1 MDTVMFDGVEYVKAA
16 VVAKQFRYTAD
27 YIGQLCRGK
36 KIDARLVGRTWFVNL
51 DSLKEHKLSRHQN
64 KPTEESSNTGVKDA
78 SKNDTR
84 TSRKHEIA
92 PRVKTAT
99 LKQTKQSS
107 VDEQSQRHLKVSYEP
122 DDENLIPNLRTK
134 QVRAPQTIRI
144 EHVDAQRLHITGK
157 KDETFFQAG
166 ELPEVSLSGKLE
178 VTSYQNTEDEANEDD
193 IEAKVVPQETQSSF
207 INKVISAKQKI
218 NIATDKTTMTSVSE
232 VAQSSVL
239 AKSDKNHFNQQGG
252 AVAGKQSLNPDSTG
266 PDFQKSDFKA
276 PSSFTPRSVIK
287 TPEVKVSMLML
298 TSPLIATLI
307 AATCVFLI
315 MSASI
320 DVVVTETSYE
330 SHLTLQVANMLE
342 LLQR

>member
-51 DSLKEHKLSRHQN
+51 DSLKEHKLSRHQK

-122 DDENLIPNLRTK
+122 DDENLIPTLRTK

-239 AKSDKNHFNQQGG
+239 LKSDKNHVGQGG
-252 AVAGKQSLNPDSTG
+252 AVVKKQFVNPDSTVSVL
-266 PDFQKSDFKA
+266 KESDGIA

-287 TPEVKVSMLML
+287 TPEVKVSMLIL